1 MTNNNNENSNS
12 GSSTWGQKAM
22 LFCAGLGTRFK
33 PWTDQHPKA
42 LAVINGKTLLQR
54 NIEYLQQYDITDVV
68 VNVHH
73 FPEQIIDELEKNNG
87 WGSTITISDES
98 DELLDTG
105 GGLLKAK
112 HLLFRDTILTLN
124 VDVLTE
130 INLRDFLTHHQQ
142 ENALITVAVSDRT
155 TSRYLLFNKYNRL
168 IGWRNK
174 KTDNTKIVIKAK
186 DIFEKAYSGLAIFQ
200 PEALDLISIRGKFSL
215 IDAYLQLAP
224 QNKIAAY
231 DHTGDRWIDVG
242 KPESVQ
248 MAEEMFM

>member
-1 MTNNNNENSNS
+1 
-12 GSSTWGQKAM
+12 M
-22 LFCAGLGTRFK
+22 LFAAGLGTRFK
-33 PWTDQHPKA
+33 PWTDTHPKA
-42 LAVINGKTLLQR
+42 LAVVNGKTLLQR
-54 NIEYLQQYDITDVV
+54 NIEYLQKYEITDVV

-73 FPEQIIDELEKNNG
+73 FPDQVIDTIEKNDG

-124 VDVLTE
+124 VDILTE
-130 INLRDFLTHHQQ
+130 VNLKHFLAHHQQ
-142 ENALITVAVSDRT
+142 ENALITVAVSERE

-168 IGWRNK
+168 VGWRNK
-174 KTDNTKIVIKAK
+174 KTDATKIVIEAK
-186 DIFEKAYSGLAIFQ
+186 EIFEKAYSGMAIFQ
-200 PEALDLISIRGKFSL
+200 PEALDLIGLRGKFSL

-231 DHTGDRWIDVG
+231 DHTGERWIDVG
-242 KPESVQ
+242 RQESVAK
-248 MAEEMFM
+248 AEEMFA

>member
-1 MTNNNNENSNS
+1 
-12 GSSTWGQKAM
+12 M
-22 LFCAGLGTRFK
+22 LFAAGLGTRFK

-54 NIEYLQQYDITDVV
+54 NIEYLQQYDIIDVI

-73 FPEQIIDELEKNNG
+73 FPDQIIETIEKNKG
-87 WGSTITISDES
+87 WGSTVTISDES
-98 DELLDTG
+98 GELLDTG

-124 VDVLTE
+124 VDILTE
-130 INLRDFLTHHQQ
+130 VNLKHFLAHHQQ

-168 IGWRNK
+168 VGWKNR
-174 KTDNTKIVIKAK
+174 KTNETRIVIEAK
-186 DIFEKAYSGLAIFQ
+186 EIFEKAYSGMAIFQ
-200 PEALDLISIRGKFSL
+200 PEALDLITLRGKFSL

-231 DHTGDRWIDVG
+231 DHTDERWVDVG
-242 KPESVQ
+242 KPESINVAEQ
-248 MAEEMFM
+248 MFS